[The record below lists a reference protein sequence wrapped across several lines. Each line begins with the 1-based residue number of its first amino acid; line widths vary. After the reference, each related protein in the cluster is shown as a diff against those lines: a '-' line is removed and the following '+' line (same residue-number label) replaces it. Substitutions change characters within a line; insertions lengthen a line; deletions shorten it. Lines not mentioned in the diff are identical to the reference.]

1 MRQIAE
7 ALDAGR
13 VDQTL
18 VERQQRLFRRLLDAG
33 LTLEKEE
40 RDDRGER
47 ESRSATG
54 AEGTFTPPGDV
65 RSRPTTRYR
74 EPTWSELRGLTAE
87 ERRAVLEYFKR
98 INAESER
105 P

>member
-1 MRQIAE
+1 
-7 ALDAGR
+7 
-13 VDQTL
+13 
-18 VERQQRLFRRLLDAG
+18 
-33 LTLEKEE
+33 
-40 RDDRGER
+40 
-47 ESRSATG
+47 
-54 AEGTFTPPGDV
+54 V
-65 RSRPTTRYR
+65 RSRPTARYR